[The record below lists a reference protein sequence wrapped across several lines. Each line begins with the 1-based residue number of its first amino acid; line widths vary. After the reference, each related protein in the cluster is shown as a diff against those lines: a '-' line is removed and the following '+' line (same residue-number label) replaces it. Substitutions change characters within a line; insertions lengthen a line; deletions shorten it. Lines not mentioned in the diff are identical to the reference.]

1 MSSPLSPPSPTAPR
15 FALRHVQ
22 MARAGIAAIAAIMVT
37 FSPDHSASV
46 GLAVFS
52 GFAIVTGLIELI
64 SAWLTYPVG
73 RRAAPVLLGALS
85 VIAGM
90 LAGIVGW
97 RSTTFFFALVITWA
111 IVTGLIEA
119 TWALRERRVPALRPE
134 ARDSLVV
141 GGITVVL
148 GLGLLLVPVQYV
160 LTYSIENPATQAAD
174 EFTLTGIIIA
184 VGIFGG
190 YAAIVAVFLGIA
202 GFSPQRQAI
211 VTTSPDVSATNG
223 AATDVADAARRDRN
237 AQASREGSRKGET
250 A

>member
-1 MSSPLSPPSPTAPR
+1 LPSAAAPR

-22 MARAGIAAIAAIMVT
+22 LARAGIAAIAAIMVT
-37 FSPDHSASV
+37 FSPDHSAFV

-64 SAWLTYPVG
+64 SAWLTYPAG
-73 RRAAPVLLGALS
+73 RRAAPLALGALS

-97 RSTTFFFALVITWA
+97 RSTAFFFALVITWA
-111 IVTGLIEA
+111 IVTGLIE
-119 TWALRERRVPALRPE
+119 TIWAVRERRTPALRPE
-134 ARDSLVV
+134 ARDSLIV
-141 GGITVVL
+141 GGFTVAL
-148 GLGLLLVPVQYV
+148 GLGLLLVPAQYV
-160 LTYSIENPATQAAD
+160 LTYSIENPATRMND

-202 GFSPQRQAI
+202 GFSPRREAVGARSDGSAMATSDDSAI
-211 VTTSPDVSATNG
+211 
-223 AATDVADAARRDRN
+223 AASQDADPRA
-237 AQASREGSRKGET
+237 SRKGET

>member
-1 MSSPLSPPSPTAPR
+1 MSSPPTLPSAAAPR

-22 MARAGIAAIAAIMVT
+22 LARAGIAAIAAIMVT
-37 FSPDHSASV
+37 FSPDHSAFV

-64 SAWLTYPVG
+64 SAWLTYPAG
-73 RRAAPVLLGALS
+73 RRAAPLALGALS

-111 IVTGLIEA
+111 IVTGLIE
-119 TWALRERRVPALRPE
+119 TIWAVRERRTLALRPE
-134 ARDSLVV
+134 ARDSLIV
-141 GGITVVL
+141 GGFTVAL
-148 GLGLLLVPVQYV
+148 GLGLLLVPAQYV
-160 LTYSIENPATQAAD
+160 LTYSIENPATRTND

-202 GFSPQRQAI
+202 GFSPQREA
-211 VTTSPDVSATNG
+211 VGTGPDG
-223 AATDVADAARRDRN
+223 AAIATSDDSAIAASQDADPRA
-237 AQASREGSRKGET
+237 SRKGET